1 LILSCE
7 LEDCHLYDLIV
18 VPVSEACFYFSF
30 FLVDMDV
37 VEVVVSSFL
46 YEFLELVNFVGFVE
60 VIFTIG
66 VVDEV
71 RDAWEVGFLCWSN
84 YAVG

>member
-1 LILSCE
+1 MILSCE
-7 LEDCHLYDLIV
+7 LENCHLNDLTV
-18 VPVSEACFYFSF
+18 VPVSEACFYFPF

-37 VEVVVSSFL
+37 VKVVVSSFL

-66 VVDEV
+66 VIDEV
-71 RDAWEVGFLCWSN
+71 YDTWEVGFLCWSN
-84 YAVG
+84 YIVG